1 MPPRETATR
10 FVVVAFL
17 LMQDARCRN
26 IDLKIADREYWFVSM
41 PFSKPAS
48 FSRPMS
54 FSKQCLSAAALAGLV
69 ALAGCKTSG
78 TGVAADA
85 ASASVSPAASSA
97 PFIAALQGGIVAR
110 SGIELNKSDRQ
121 RALEAEYRALE
132 AARGGQPVAWSGRGV
147 SGEVVAAAPYQV
159 GSQNCR
165 QYTHTLTL
173 EGNKQ
178 AVARG
183 AACRNPNGS
192 WSPLT

>member
-1 MPPRETATR
+1 M
-10 FVVVAFL
+10 
-17 LMQDARCRN
+17 
-26 IDLKIADREYWFVSM
+26 KIADREYRFVSM
-41 PFSKPAS
+41 AFSKPKS
-48 FSRPMS
+48 ISGN
-54 FSKQCLSAAALAGLV
+54 CLSAVALIALT
-69 ALAGCKTSG
+69 ALAGCKTTG
-78 TGVAADA
+78 TGVAAGT
-85 ASASVSPAASSA
+85 ASATVSPAASSA

-110 SGIELNKSDRQ
+110 SGVELNKSDLQ

-192 WSPLT
+192 WTPLT